1 MVFDLKRKSKGNW
14 WVVQEVI
21 GKEAWLYA
29 FAKKKEVVVQSSGK
43 AQHILIAG
51 ATYQVLW
58 LRKIL
63 SDLEKNL
70 IESIVIKNDN
80 ISTVIMVHK
89 KV

>member
-1 MVFDLKRKSKGNW
+1 M
-14 WVVQEVI
+14 
-21 GKEAWLYA
+21 
-29 FAKKKEVVVQSSGK
+29 VVQSSVK
-43 AQHILIAG
+43 AQHILVAG
-51 ATYQVLW
+51 AIYQVLW

-80 ISTVIMVHK
+80 ISTIIMVHK

>member
-1 MVFDLKRKSKGNW
+1 M
-14 WVVQEVI
+14 
-21 GKEAWLYA
+21 
-29 FAKKKEVVVQSSGK
+29 VVQSSVK
-43 AQHILIAG
+43 AQHIPVAG

-80 ISTVIMVHK
+80 ISTII
-89 KV
+89 KVQKNV

>member
-1 MVFDLKRKSKGNW
+1 M
-14 WVVQEVI
+14 
-21 GKEAWLYA
+21 
-29 FAKKKEVVVQSSGK
+29 KKEVVVQSSGK
-43 AQHILIAG
+43 AQHILVAG

-70 IESIVIKNDN
+70 IEPIVIKNDN
-80 ISTVIMVHK
+80 ISTIIMIHK

>member
-1 MVFDLKRKSKGNW
+1 M
-14 WVVQEVI
+14 
-21 GKEAWLYA
+21 
-29 FAKKKEVVVQSSGK
+29 VVQSSVK
-43 AQHILIAG
+43 AQHIPAAS

-63 SDLEKNL
+63 SDLEKHL

-80 ISTVIMVHK
+80 ISTIIMIHK